1 MAEKS
6 GTFEWVV
13 SWSDLAPLLSPAA
26 LRIAHS
32 APRAI
37 DVGCGTSELPSALLD
52 AGYASV
58 TAVDRDEDCVA
69 HMRARHPNSG
79 LVWSACDVCDDGAA
93 QTLGAASYNLVFDK
107 GMLDCAL
114 VEHSAAAL
122 LCTVRRLLAAGGA
135 YAIVSFRAP
144 ELLRPLLT
152 CAALGLS
159 EPACTSIAPPGGEVA
174 SAVTLCVLRPVP
186 AASADVDVGAVADH
200 IARVLDWWYR
210 EQAPLLTPSRAAE
223 LRAAWAERAGGGG
236 GALPLRAAF
245 EVLLTPQERD
255 EVGYDGFLDD
265 VNAYLRE
272 RGRPP
277 DAGALTLELALGYLE
292 ANQ

>member
-26 LRIAHS
+26 LGLAHGKL
-32 APRAI
+32 RAI
-37 DVGCGTSELPSALLD
+37 DVGCGTSELPGALLD
-52 AGYASV
+52 AGYVSV
-58 TAVDRDEDCVA
+58 TAVDRDEDCVL

-93 QTLGAASYNLVFDK
+93 SSLGAASYNLVFDK

-114 VEHSAAAL
+114 VEHTAAAL
-122 LCTVRRLLAAGGA
+122 LRTVRRLLAAGGA

-159 EPACTSIAPPGGEVA
+159 EPACTSMP
-174 SAVTLCVLRPVP
+174 SKP
-186 AASADVDVGAVADH
+186 ADLA
-200 IARVLDWWYR
+200 
-210 EQAPLLTPSRAAE
+210 RAAA
-223 LRAAWAERAGGGG
+223 RPNAATTSAISSAHISVGFSCSCHLPSAPCYTG
-236 GALPLRAAF
+236 GA
-245 EVLLTPQERD
+245 
-255 EVGYDGFLDD
+255 
-265 VNAYLRE
+265 
-272 RGRPP
+272 
-277 DAGALTLELALGYLE
+277 
-292 ANQ
+292 

>member
-37 DVGCGTSELPSALLD
+37 DVGCGTSELPAALLS
-52 AGYASV
+52 AGYARV
-58 TAVDRDEDCVA
+58 TAVDRDEDCVS

-93 QTLGAASYNLVFDK
+93 SSLGAASYNLVFDK

-114 VEHSAAAL
+114 VEHTAAAL
-122 LCTVRRLLAAGGA
+122 LRTVRRLLAAGGA

-144 ELLRPLLT
+144 ELLRPLL
-152 CAALGLS
+152 LS
-159 EPACTSIAPPGGEVA
+159 LI
-174 SAVTLCVLRPVP
+174 
-186 AASADVDVGAVADH
+186 H
-200 IARVLDWWYR
+200 I
-210 EQAPLLTPSRAAE
+210 
-223 LRAAWAERAGGGG
+223 
-236 GALPLRAAF
+236 
-245 EVLLTPQERD
+245 
-255 EVGYDGFLDD
+255 
-265 VNAYLRE
+265 
-272 RGRPP
+272 
-277 DAGALTLELALGYLE
+277 
-292 ANQ
+292 